1 MSDARTAAQWVASR
15 FPPLLKKRNQT
26 PAGTPVTPKRFG
38 ELLKMVELDEINV
51 NVARDVLAI
60 LSKSDK
66 MPAIIINERGFRQ
79 ISDASRLEAIL
90 DDVIAAHPAA
100 VEDYRKGKK
109 QLVYIIS
116 VRECTT
122 HISAD
127 SPPMAP
133 SASFQRLKLIKTY
146 ACRPF
151 FINLSKVL
159 LHQFAPSFDSW
170 HFFSVCTST
179 TFLRKILTDLMSDD
193 LPCVYHQIICH
204 SKIKPVSCRKVCM
217 PRKSKLCCAKWLE
230 LCAI

>member
-26 PAGTPVTPKRFG
+26 PADTPVTPKRFG

-60 LSKSDK
+60 LFKSDK

-109 QLVYIIS
+109 QAVSFLIGQAIRVS
-116 VRECTT
+116 WGK
-122 HISAD
+122 AN
-127 SPPMAP
+127 P
-133 SASFQRLKLIKTY
+133 SLLGKLLKT
-146 ACRPF
+146 
-151 FINLSKVL
+151 
-159 LHQFAPSFDSW
+159 
-170 HFFSVCTST
+170 
-179 TFLRKILTDLMSDD
+179 
-193 LPCVYHQIICH
+193 
-204 SKIKPVSCRKVCM
+204 
-217 PRKSKLCCAKWLE
+217 KLG
-230 LCAI
+230 